1 MTDEERYLFDLQG
14 YLVLRGVLAH
24 QEVDELNEISDRVYP
39 RDYSDGND
47 SKGRRGIRNVRYVS
61 RWDPACQRLIDHPRI
76 VPILA
81 EFLGPK
87 FRIDHDYAMFMNA
100 GSDSGNLHGLPELGT
115 HRYFHYLDG
124 QVRTGLTVVTFMLAP
139 AGAGDGGFVCI
150 PGSHKGNFPQNLPE
164 DVRTQK
170 RVPPYVVQPE
180 VDAGDVVIFTEALT
194 HGTKGWCGNP
204 RTACLSLQIQSG
216 THGQPSGCLRS
227 GELFRA
233 YATATTD
240 YGCPVGW
247 QSAQCDR
254 FYLNPIGAALK

>member
-14 YLVLRGVLAH
+14 YLVLRGVLTQ
-24 QEVDELNEISDRVYP
+24 QEVDELNEVSDRVYP

-164 DVRTQK
+164 DVRTLK

-180 VDAGDVVIFTEALT
+180 VDAGDAVIFTEALT
-194 HGTKGWCGNP
+194 HGTKGWCGTHERRAFLYKFNP
-204 RTACLSLQIQSG
+204 GHMANHQASYDPANYFDPTPRQRRIMGA
-216 THGQPSGCLRS
+216 PS
-227 GELFRA
+227 
-233 YATATTD
+233 
-240 YGCPVGW
+240 VG
-247 QSAQCDR
+247 SRPHVIAST
-254 FYLNPIGAALK
+254 